1 MNISFIKQDN
11 NRHLILLMAGW
22 GMDAAPFATLDYP
35 GYDIAVVWDYTDE
48 SIDKNLLS
56 DYREVIVLAWSM
68 GVMEADRVIPG
79 LGLPISLSVAING
92 TTTPVNDSTGIPKA
106 IFDGTLNTLSDSTLQ
121 RFNKRMCG
129 SAEAFRRF
137 SDTAPS
143 RSIRSLRDELQ
154 ILGERS
160 LKQTSAQSMNWDFA
174 IIGSRDMIFT
184 TANQTNA
191 WPDTPKIY
199 IEEPH
204 LPDFQSIINRLIVN
218 KERVASRFGESRE
231 TYDSSALIQHNVAR
245 SLADRLIEI
254 SANRACRY
262 NTAIEIGAGNGR
274 LTAIYASALNI
285 GQLELW
291 DLTMPA
297 EACHHYPGS
306 TCIADDAEARLFE
319 ITDNSIDLIVSAS
332 TIQWFNSPC
341 SAIRQIERVLT
352 RGGIAAITLYTT
364 GTYESLA
371 KSTGFSINYVSPERI
386 KHSLST
392 NCDIIHLNTD
402 YLTAKFENTRQL
414 IEHMRLTG
422 VNAAGSTPMTSLRK
436 MLIDNTLTQL
446 EYNSTT
452 IIFQKR

>member
-22 GMDAAPFATLDYP
+22 GMDAAPFATLEFP
-35 GYDIAVVWDYTDE
+35 GYDIAVTWDYTDE
-48 SIDKNLLS
+48 YIDAARFSN
-56 DYREVIVLAWSM
+56 YREIIVLAWSM

-79 LGLPISLSVAING
+79 LGLPVSLSVAVNG
-92 TTTPVNDSTGIPKA
+92 TTTPVNDLTGIPEA
-106 IFDGTLNTLSDSTLQ
+106 IFNGTLNGLSDNTLA

-129 SAEAFRRF
+129 STEAFRRF
-137 SDTAPS
+137 CGTAPS
-143 RSIRSLRDELQ
+143 RSIRSLGEELR

-160 LKQTSAQSMNWDFA
+160 LKQTYTQSMHWDFA
-174 IIGSRDMIFT
+174 VIGSRDMIFT
-184 TANQTNA
+184 AANQTNA
-191 WPDTPKIY
+191 WPDTPRIY
-199 IEEPH
+199 LDEPH
-204 LPDFQSIINRLIVN
+204 LPDFQSIINRFIVN
-218 KERVASRFGESRE
+218 KKRVATRFGESRE

-245 SLADRLIEI
+245 SLADRLIAI

-274 LTAIYASALNI
+274 LTAIYAPALNI
-285 GQLELW
+285 KRLELW
-291 DLTMPA
+291 DLTMPE
-297 EACHHYPGS
+297 EACRHYPEAI
-306 TCIADDAEARLFE
+306 CIADDAEARLFE
-319 ITDNSIDLIVSAS
+319 ISDNSIDLIVSAS

-341 SAIRQIERVLT
+341 SALRQIERALT

-371 KSTGFSINYVSPERI
+371 KATGVSINYVSPERI
-386 KHSLST
+386 RSSLSS
-392 NCDIIHLNTD
+392 NCDIIYLNTD
-402 YLTAKFENTRQL
+402 CHTAEFENTRQL

-422 VNAAGSTPMTSLRK
+422 VNAAGSTPTATLRK
-436 MLIDNTLTQL
+436 ILNDNTLIQL

>member
-1 MNISFIKQDN
+1 MNISFIKQDD

-22 GMDAAPFATLDYP
+22 GMDASPFATLDYP
-35 GYDIAVVWDYTDE
+35 GYDIAVTWDYTDE
-48 SIDKNLLS
+48 TIDSARLS
-56 DYREVIVLAWSM
+56 NYREVIVLAWSM

-79 LGLPISLSVAING
+79 LGLPVSLSVAVNG
-92 TTTPVNDSTGIPKA
+92 TITPVNDSTGIPEA
-106 IFDGTLNTLSDSTLQ
+106 IFNGTLNGLSDNTLAK
-121 RFNKRMCG
+121 FNKRMCG
-129 SAEAFRRF
+129 SSEAFRCF
-137 SDTAPS
+137 SLTAPS
-143 RSIRSLRDELQ
+143 RSISSLADELR

-160 LKQTSAQSMNWDFA
+160 WEQTGDKSMHWDFA
-174 IIGSRDMIFT
+174 VIGSRDMIFT
-184 TANQTNA
+184 AVNQTNA
-191 WPDTPKIY
+191 WTDTPKIHLD
-199 IEEPH
+199 EPH

-231 TYDSSALIQHNVAR
+231 TYDSSALMQHNVGQ

-297 EACHHYPGS
+297 KNCHHYPGAI
-306 TCIADDAEARLFE
+306 CIADDAEARLFE
-319 ITDNSIDLIVSAS
+319 VADNSIDLIVSAS

-341 SAIRQIERVLT
+341 SAIRQIERALT
-352 RGGIAAITLYTT
+352 KGGIAAITLYTT

-371 KSTGFSINYVSPERI
+371 KATGVSINYVSPDRI
-386 KHSLST
+386 KHSLSS
-392 NCDIIHLNTD
+392 NCDIIYLNTD
-402 YLTAKFENTRQL
+402 NRTAKFESTRQL

-422 VNAAGSTPMTSLRK
+422 VNAAGSTPTATLRK
-436 MLIDNTLTQL
+436 ILNDNTLTQL